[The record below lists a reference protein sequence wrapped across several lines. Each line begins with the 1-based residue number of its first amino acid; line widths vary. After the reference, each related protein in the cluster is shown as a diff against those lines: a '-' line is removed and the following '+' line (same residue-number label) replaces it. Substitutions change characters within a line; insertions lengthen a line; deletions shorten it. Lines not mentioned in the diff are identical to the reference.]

1 MIGALGKAV
10 VKVADAAAPVVDDL
24 IRTTDSVQPTSKL
37 TTKNGVAQLTTPP
50 ATRMPKRPKPGIS
63 KPEFNKQQRLRV
75 DYARQRVN
83 DAAERVQNIE
93 EANPG
98 VPKTELKNTNPEYK
112 SAVRQYED
120 ALPLRSSEE
129 SNVKIPTEDNP
140 YAFPRD
146 TPGAKAMKAEAVLE
160 NNQLGRLK
168 EALHQHHLFPKGMSA
183 AIYNRVRKL
192 IDIGEAVDG
201 DVERIA
207 DMIEDLTG
215 TGTGD
220 LKKNI
225 KTMSETPHSTFHGE
239 VRQQPSMTFE
249 GESWEISQEAL
260 DRHLRKAK
268 NMKELEAL
276 LEGFIKDDIIPMIET
291 AKIWENTDDLLRSVS
306 PSYTGKARYKKP
318 KPTKAKKPPKS
329 NK

>member
-63 KPEFNKQQRLRV
+63 QPDFNNQQRLRV
-75 DYARQRVN
+75 DYARNRV
-83 DAAERVQNIE
+83 DEAAERVQNIE

-98 VPKTELKNTNPEYK
+98 VPKKDLRRKNPEYK
-112 SAVRQYED
+112 AAVRQYED

-129 SNVKIPTEDNP
+129 SNVKAPTEDNP

-146 TPGAKAMKAEAVLE
+146 SPGAKDMKAEATLRNE
-160 NNQLGRLK
+160 GLGRLK

-220 LKKNI
+220 LKSDML
-225 KTMSETPHSTFHGE
+225 TMSETPHSTFHGE
-239 VRQQPSMTFE
+239 VRQQPSMTFP

-268 NMKELEAL
+268 NMKELETL
-276 LEGFIKDDIIPMIET
+276 LEGFIKDDVLPLIKT
-291 AKIWENTDDLLRSVS
+291 AKDWENTDDILRSVGGG
-306 PSYTGKARYKKP
+306 YTGKARYKKP